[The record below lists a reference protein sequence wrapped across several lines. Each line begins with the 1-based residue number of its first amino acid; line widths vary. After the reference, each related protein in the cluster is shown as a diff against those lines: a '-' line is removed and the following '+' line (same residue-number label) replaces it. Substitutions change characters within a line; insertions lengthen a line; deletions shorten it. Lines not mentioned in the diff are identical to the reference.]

1 MKKNININ
9 ISGIIFYIEEDGY
22 DSLKQYLLSIHKY
35 FSAFEDSAEI
45 IADIENR
52 IAEIFLAKLGENRQV
67 ITIEDIEELV
77 ATMGSV
83 ADFQAI
89 EDESFVKSN
98 TNASHSSASQS
109 NFQSNNEKQTYNQN
123 TTSSFY
129 NENTGENTNG
139 NTSANYQQNNI
150 YQNDKVNKKLF
161 RDEKRKLLGG
171 VASGIAHY
179 LSVDS
184 LWVRL
189 VFLAAMFDIFF
200 FVSISG
206 VAFGSY
212 ILMWAFVPGSKE
224 LEDDAKVKKLFR
236 NPNNKVLGGV
246 AGGLAAYFG
255 VDVALI
261 RVLLGLGMVLGGT
274 TIVAYLI
281 LWAIT
286 PEAKTLTEK
295 MEMEGEPI
303 TLKNIEEKIKENLNL
318 ANDKEETLLAKILL
332 FPFRL
337 IAQMFAILNPLIQPI
352 AGFIMQIIRVVFGS
366 SFTVLGFIFVAV
378 FTMALFALIGVFDV
392 VGMEN
397 MNNRVKFGGFPIEMI
412 REFVPVFGMYAV
424 YVVGLIPSISLVIIG
439 ISIIAKRR
447 IVGNI
452 FSWSLFGIWILSLGF
467 VFTAFAS
474 VAKKFK
480 TSQTV
485 EKTTNYT
492 MKSKVLVFDLAKHD
506 ENIAE
511 DEISLAMEKD
521 ASLTIKGYE
530 GETVQLIRFITA
542 RGENKEIANANAET
556 VNYTVKEEA
565 NKLLFNRYFGFK
577 ENSNYRGQ
585 NLSLKLF
592 VPYNQEFIMTSE
604 LAKII
609 SNTVSPSGYRGADIT
624 DETRWVFKS
633 EGGLV
638 CLNCKNKP
646 ENDNAESNNN
656 NNEDDENNENIKKY
670 NFKDFDALVIN
681 SKVDIEVEQGN
692 EFSVSVVSDDNNFD
706 KVQFSQNLKT
716 LTINA
721 IDNGELDIK
730 ITLPKLSSCEVNG
743 AGNLE
748 ITNFVGEALMLT
760 ISDASEVDATLNVDN
775 LICKL
780 KGKGNLD
787 LKGKAKTCDFYIDGA
802 TTLDASNFVTQTGK
816 INASGAS
823 NAEITAEKTFEI
835 NSLGVSNVEVHGN
848 AKVKGTGNYKK
859 EE

>member
-22 DSLKQYLLSIHKY
+22 DGLKQYLLSIHKY

-89 EDESFVKSN
+89 EDETLVKSSTKSSN
-98 TNASHSSASQS
+98 SSASQP
-109 NFQSNNEKQTYNQN
+109 NFQSNSEKQTYNQD

-129 NENTGENTNG
+129 NENTG
-139 NTSANYQQNNI
+139 AAYQQNTT
-150 YQNDKVNKKLF
+150 YQADKASKKLF

-189 VFLAAMFDIFF
+189 VFLAAMFDMFF
-200 FVSISG
+200 FVSISA
-206 VAFGSY
+206 VAFIGY
-212 ILMWAFVPGSKE
+212 ILMWVFVPGSKE

-255 VDVALI
+255 VDVALV

-274 TIVAYLI
+274 TIIAYLI

-318 ANDKEETLLAKILL
+318 ENDKEETLLAKILL

-337 IAQMFAILNPLIQPI
+337 IAQMFAILSPIIQPI
-352 AGFIMQIIRVVFGS
+352 AGFITQIIRIVFGS
-366 SFTVLGFIFVAV
+366 SFTVLGFIFVAA
-378 FTMALFALIGVFDV
+378 FTIALFALTGVFDV
-392 VGMEN
+392 FGMEN
-397 MNNRVKFGGFPIEMI
+397 VNNNVKFGGFPIEMI
-412 REFVPVFGMYAV
+412 REFVPTFGMYAV
-424 YVVGLIPSISLVIIG
+424 YVVALIPSISLVITG
-439 ISIIAKRR
+439 ISIIARRR
-447 IVGNI
+447 IVGNV

-467 VFTAFAS
+467 AGTTFAG

-492 MKSKVLVFDLAKHD
+492 MKSKVLVFDLAGKD
-506 ENIAE
+506 ENIAT
-511 DEISLAMEKD
+511 D
-521 ASLTIKGYE
+521 AVALSIDNDVSLTIKGYE
-530 GETVQLIRFITA
+530 GETVQLVRFITA
-542 RGENKEIANANAET
+542 RGENKEIANANAEM
-556 VNYTVKEEA
+556 VSYSVKENA

-592 VPYNQEFIMTSE
+592 VPYNQEFTMTSE
-604 LAKII
+604 LAKILN
-609 SNTVSPSGYRGADIT
+609 NTVSPYGYRRADVT

-646 ENDNAESNNN
+646 ENEDAESNNH
-656 NNEDDENNENIKKY
+656 NEDDENNETIKKY
-670 NFKDFDALVIN
+670 DFKDFDALVIN

-692 EFSVSVVSDDNNFD
+692 EFSVSVVSDNNNFD
-706 KVQFSQNLKT
+706 KVQFSQNAKT

-721 IDNGELDIK
+721 VDNQEVDIK
-730 ITLPKLSSCEVNG
+730 ITLPKLNSCEVNG
-743 AGNLE
+743 SGDLE
-748 ITNFVGEALMLT
+748 ITNFVGETLILT
-760 ISDASEVDATLNVDN
+760 ISDASDVTAKLNFN
-775 LICKL
+775 KLICKL
-780 KGKGNLD
+780 KGKANLD
-787 LKGKAKTCDFYIDGA
+787 LSGASQNSDFMIDGA
-802 TTLDASNFVTQTGK
+802 TTLDAINFVTQTGK

-823 NAEITAEKTFEI
+823 DAEITAEKTFEI
-835 NSLGVSNVEVHGN
+835 NSLGVSNVEVQGN

>member
-89 EDESFVKSN
+89 EDETFVKSN
-98 TNASHSSASQS
+98 TNPSNSSASQP
-109 NFQSNNEKQTYNQN
+109 NYEKQTYNQN

-129 NENTGENTNG
+129 NENTSENS
-139 NTSANYQQNNI
+139 SANYQENKT
-150 YQNDKVNKKLF
+150 YQQDKAGKKLF

-206 VAFGSY
+206 IAFFSY

-255 VDVALI
+255 VEVALI
-261 RVLLGLGMVLGGT
+261 RVLLGLGMALGGT
-274 TIVAYLI
+274 TIIAYCI

-318 ANDKEETLLAKILL
+318 ENDKEETLLAKILL

-337 IAQMFAILNPLIQPI
+337 IAQMFGILNPLIQPFG
-352 AGFIMQIIRVVFGS
+352 GFIMQIFRVIFGS
-366 SFTVLGFIFVAV
+366 SFTILGFIFIAT
-378 FTMALFALIGVFDV
+378 FTIALFALTGVFDV
-392 VGMEN
+392 FGLEN
-397 MNNRVKFGGFPIEMI
+397 VNNKVHFGNFPIEMI
-412 REFVPVFGMYAV
+412 REFVPTFGMYAV
-424 YVVGLIPSISLVIIG
+424 YAVCLIPSVSLVIVG
-439 ISIIAKRR
+439 ISIIADRK
-447 IVGNI
+447 IIGNI
-452 FSWSLFGIWILSLGF
+452 FSWSLFGIWMLALMFGIKAVSE
-467 VFTAFAS
+467 

-485 EKTTNYT
+485 EKTTNYS
-492 MKSKVLVFDLAKHD
+492 MKSNVLVFDLAKHD

-511 DEISLAMEKD
+511 DKIALAMDED
-521 ASLTIKGYE
+521 VSLTIKGYE

-542 RGENKEIANANAET
+542 RGENKTDANANAEM

-592 VPYNQEFIMTSE
+592 IPYNQEFTMTNE
-604 LAKII
+604 IAKII
-609 SNTVSPSGYRGADIT
+609 SNTVSPYGYHRADIS
-624 DETRWVFKS
+624 DDARWVFKA
-633 EGGLV
+633 EEGLV
-638 CLNCKNKP
+638 CLTCKNKP
-646 ENDNAESNNN
+646 ENDRTE
-656 NNEDDENNENIKKY
+656 NNENDENNENIKKY
-670 NFKDFDALVIN
+670 DFKDFDAVVIN
-681 SKVDIEVEQGN
+681 SKVDIEIEQGN
-692 EFSVSVVSDDNNFD
+692 EFSVYVVSDDNNFD
-706 KVQFSQNLKT
+706 KVQFSQNAKT

-721 IDNGELDIK
+721 IDNQEIDIK

-743 AGNLE
+743 MGDLE
-748 ITNFVGEALMLT
+748 ITNFVGETLILN
-760 ISDASEVDATLNVDN
+760 ISDASDVTAKLNFTN

-780 KGKGNLD
+780 RGKANLD
-787 LKGKAKTCDFYIDGA
+787 LSGKSQNSDFNIDGA
-802 TTLDASNFVTQTGK
+802 TTLGASNFVTQTGK

-823 NAEITAEKTFEI
+823 DAEITAEKTFEI

>member
-9 ISGIIFYIEEDGY
+9 IAGIIFYIEEDGY

-89 EDESFVKSN
+89 EDETLVKSN
-98 TNASHSSASQS
+98 TKSSNSSASQS
-109 NFQSNNEKQTYNQN
+109 NYEKQTYNQN

-129 NENTGENTNG
+129 NENTGENTN
-139 NTSANYQQNNI
+139 YQQNKT
-150 YQNDKVNKKLF
+150 YQADKASKKLF

-189 VFLAAMFDIFF
+189 VFLAAMFDMFF
-200 FVSISG
+200 FVSISA
-206 VAFGSY
+206 VAFISY

-318 ANDKEETLLAKILL
+318 SDDKEETLLAKILL

-337 IAQMFAILNPLIQPI
+337 IAQMFAILSPLIQPI

-366 SFTVLGFIFVAV
+366 SFTVLGFIFIAA
-378 FTMALFALIGVFDV
+378 FTIVLFALTGVFDV
-392 VGMEN
+392 FGMEN
-397 MNNRVKFGGFPIEMI
+397 VNNNVKFGGFPIEMI
-412 REFVPVFGMYAV
+412 REFVPIFGMYAV
-424 YVVGLIPSISLVIIG
+424 YVVALIPSISLVITG

-467 VFTAFAS
+467 AGTAFAN

-485 EKTTNYT
+485 EKTTNYA
-492 MKSKVLVFDLAKHD
+492 MKSKVLVFDLVGDD

-530 GETVQLIRFITA
+530 GETVQLVRFITA

-592 VPYNQEFIMTSE
+592 VPYNQEFTMTSE

-609 SNTVSPSGYRGADIT
+609 SNTVSPYGYRRADIT
-624 DETRWVFKS
+624 DEAIWVFKAE
-633 EGGLV
+633 EGLK

-646 ENDNAESNNN
+646 ENDDAESNN

-670 NFKDFDALVIN
+670 DFKDFDALVIN

-692 EFSVSVVSDDNNFD
+692 EFSVSVVSDNNNFD
-706 KVQFSQNLKT
+706 KVQFSQNAKT

-721 IDNGELDIK
+721 VANQEVDIK

-743 AGNLE
+743 SGDLE
-748 ITNFVGEALMLT
+748 ITNFVGETLILT
-760 ISDASEVDATLNVDN
+760 ISDASDVTAKLNFNN

-780 KGKGNLD
+780 KGKANLD
-787 LKGKAKTCDFYIDGA
+787 LSGKSQNSDFNIDGA

-816 INASGAS
+816 IDASGAS

>member
-9 ISGIIFYIEEDGY
+9 IAGIIFYIEEDGY

-89 EDESFVKSN
+89 EDETLVKSN
-98 TNASHSSASQS
+98 TKSSNSSASQP
-109 NFQSNNEKQTYNQN
+109 NYEKQTYNQD

-129 NENTGENTNG
+129 NENTGENTN
-139 NTSANYQQNNI
+139 YQQNKT
-150 YQNDKVNKKLF
+150 YQADKASKKLF

-206 VAFGSY
+206 VAFVSY
-212 ILMWAFVPGSKE
+212 VLMWAFVPGSKE

-261 RVLLGLGMVLGGT
+261 RVLLGLGIFLGGT

-318 ANDKEETLLAKILL
+318 TDDKEETLLAKILL

-337 IAQMFAILNPLIQPI
+337 IAQMFAILNPIIQPI

-467 VFTAFAS
+467 VATAFAD

-592 VPYNQEFIMTSE
+592 MPYNQEFTMTSE

-609 SNTVSPSGYRGADIT
+609 SNTVSPYEREDIT
-624 DETRWVFKS
+624 DEAIWVFKA
-633 EGGLV
+633 EGGLK

-670 NFKDFDALVIN
+670 DFKDFDALVIN

-706 KVQFSQNLKT
+706 KVKFSQSGKT

-721 IDNGELDIK
+721 VANQEVDIK
-730 ITLPKLSSCEVNG
+730 ITLPKLSSCVVNG
-743 AGNLE
+743 DGDLV
-748 ITNFVGEALMLT
+748 ITNFVGETLMLT
-760 ISDASEVDATLNVDN
+760 ISDASDVDATLNFNN

-780 KGKGNLD
+780 NDKGNLD
-787 LKGKAKTCDFYIDGA
+787 LKGKATTCDFNIDGA

-835 NSLGVSNVEVHGN
+835 NALGVSNVEVHGN